1 MQSITFDWIDYL
13 VFCTL
18 LGVSLVIGLYFG
30 FLSKQDTTNE
40 YLYGGKKMG
49 CLPVAVSLLSSF
61 LSGIT
66 FLGLPTEIY
75 LYGSTYLSAPIGAA
89 ITALVTIYIFLPVF
103 FKLQLSCI
111 NEYLELRFSK
121 SVRKLSSVAYLIG
134 LLASTSL
141 IIYVPALAF
150 SQVTNY
156 SIHVITPVLTIICIT
171 YTSMGGVKAVI
182 WTDTFQFFFTVIGVV
197 SVFGIG
203 LNEEGGFSRVWSIAS
218 EGNRTRVFDMDP
230 SLFKRTSFW
239 AVQSAVIM
247 GSVARFSIGQKYVQ
261 KFLSVPTEK
270 DAVKAIVMM
279 TVGWIGLIIVCMF
292 TGLIMYVKYLDC
304 DPHKAGFVERSDQTL
319 VYFVMDVAG
328 HIRGLPG
335 IFLAGL
341 VSSSL
346 ATMSACLNTFSGML
360 YDDFIDQWLPASNKR
375 ESRAANIMKFNVV
388 LAGVLSISLVLVME
402 KLGTI
407 FEMVYSVTSILDAP
421 IFTLFTLGILIPW
434 TGKKGALAGGLTTL
448 IFMMWLVGGSQWHV
462 MNKRIQY
469 EQFPTSTDGCDASL
483 NISITSNS
491 TLLEPIDAEDEPF
504 FMFRIS
510 VFYFTLI
517 GSFLGI
523 TVGVVTSYLTKEI
536 DTSTVNPDHISP
548 FLHRFLPKKK
558 YIEVHIDDIKSPSI
572 KENGYFD

>member
-218 EGNRTRVFDMDP
+218 EGNRTRVF
-230 SLFKRTSFW
+230 
-239 AVQSAVIM
+239 
-247 GSVARFSIGQKYVQ
+247 
-261 KFLSVPTEK
+261 E
-270 DAVKAIVMM
+270 AIVIM

-469 EQFPTSTDGCDASL
+469 EQFPTSTDGCDASF

-491 TLLEPIDAEDEPF
+491 TLLEPIEAEDEPF

-548 FLHRFLPKKK
+548 FLHRYSNYTINVK
-558 YIEVHIDDIKSPSI
+558 
-572 KENGYFD
+572 